1 MTDMSDNEEET
12 VSTETVSVSNS
23 GDDDSTLAEIKLLA
37 SVLTDRTM
45 ANAIL
50 AGIQSRN
57 LLSLQ

>member
-1 MTDMSDNEEET
+1 MNDNEEET
-12 VSTETVSVSNS
+12 LTTDRVSVSNS